1 MIPSPRQLNLPHDEW
16 RPGQYEAVRAI
27 QDAKSK
33 VVLLDAMVGSGKTA
47 VGLALGSR
55 GKSVRTLTFTKA
67 LQSQYA
73 NYPSTEALYGLN
85 NYPCALLGGIF
96 NADACAFAAN
106 MLDCHVAADGGCAYV
121 NQRRVTKESDR
132 QALSYPYYFLSS
144 WPHKNDA
151 AVDYLYC
158 DEAHHMPQAIMSHM
172 TLEVKPDQLSKMG
185 MEPIPQMPE
194 PQVARRALVLAWL
207 EYTIDRGQQ
216 EIDRL
221 NNIKEKSPG
230 LIMKIRYMTN
240 LIQNSRVTYAAM
252 EENGDDFFIDLMDD
266 GSLRIFPL
274 TPAPFFWT
282 LFNVDERTKIV
293 PASAT
298 LGNHREFVKLLGIGS
313 DWESHVVPPVYP
325 PSSQPVYYYDDAPKM
340 NYKSG
345 PGDFKKQ
352 AELMIEIAN
361 KFPSSANGLIHFV
374 SKEVTKKFAYM
385 LSSKLGDRLWVP
397 DERHSTEEKVAAW
410 ELQKKKNPGT
420 ICLSWS
426 MHTGIDAPDVSW
438 SAIQKVNYLPLDT
451 LGKQL
456 MERNPRLY
464 RWLAAITV
472 EQSCGR
478 IRRGSPEHYEEP
490 GQPLRKYVAVLDNH
504 FLSLKSMYSSH
515 FQDQLTRV

>member
-1 MIPSPRQLNLPHDEW
+1 MTLSPRQLNLPHDSW
-16 RPGQYEAVRAI
+16 RPGQHEAVQAI
-27 QDAKSK
+27 QNAKSK
-33 VVLLDAMVGSGKTA
+33 VVLVDACTGSGKTA
-47 VGLALGSR
+47 LGLALGSR
-55 GKSVRTLTFTKA
+55 GKQVRALTFTKA
-67 LQSQYA
+67 LQAQYA
-73 NYPSTEALYGLN
+73 GYPSTEALYGLN

-96 NADACAFAAN
+96 NADACAFSAN
-106 MLDCHVAADGGCAYV
+106 MLDCHVAAEGGCAYV
-121 NQRRVTKESDR
+121 NQRRITKESAR

-144 WPHKNDA
+144 WPHKPDA

-185 MEPIPQMPE
+185 FEPIPQMPE

-216 EIDRL
+216 EVDRL
-221 NNIKEKSPG
+221 NLIKEKSPG

-252 EENGDDFFIDLMDD
+252 EENGDDFFIDLLDD
-266 GSLRIFPL
+266 GGLRIFPL

-325 PSSQPVYYYDDAPKM
+325 PSSQPVYWFSDAPKM

-345 PGDFKKQ
+345 PGDYKKQ
-352 AELMIEIAN
+352 AEIIIEVAGM
-361 KFPSSANGLIHFV
+361 FSPQTNGLIHFV
-374 SKEVTKKFAYM
+374 SKEATKKFAYM

-397 DERHSTEEKVAAW
+397 DDKHSTEQKLAAW
-410 ELQKKKNPGT
+410 ELQKKKHPGT
-420 ICLSWS
+420 ICLSHS
-426 MHTGIDAPDVSW
+426 LHTGVDAGDVDFCLT
-438 SAIQKVNYLPLDT
+438 QKVNYLPLDT
-451 LGKQL
+451 LGKQIL
-456 MERNPRLY
+456 EKNPRLY
-464 RWLAAITV
+464 GWLAGITV

-478 IRRGSPEHYEEP
+478 IRRGHPDHYEEP
-490 GQPLRKYVAVLDNH
+490 GKPIKKYVGILDNSFH
-504 FLSLKSMYSSH
+504 RVKRFFSSH
-515 FQDQLTRV
+515 FLDCLTEV